1 MSTRQ
6 YLKIDKLVL
15 GQISRGSRMAIYVD
29 LSPYWK
35 DSKNPTIEEAK
46 RKTGLDKRT
55 LSSAKKGHLDR
66 GQFETLM
73 ALRDFA
79 SELAGKHLSVEDILK
94 KVEETAS

>member
-1 MSTRQ
+1 MLTRQ
-6 YLKIDKLVL
+6 HSGADRLVSDKL
-15 GQISRGSRMAIYVD
+15 SRGAQMAVYVD
-29 LSPYWK
+29 LSPYWT
-35 DSKNPTIEEAK
+35 DPKNPTIEEAK

-79 SELAGKHLSVEDILK
+79 SELAGKSLTVEEILK
-94 KVEETAS
+94 KVSEAA